1 MAVFTVSESRS
12 AESSIEQEEG
22 TRWTAAVYNL
32 KSFQS

>member
-12 AESSIEQEEG
+12 AESIEQEEG